1 MQIAIVDDRAEDR
14 AELSA
19 CLENYMKKHQ
29 LDYTLTEFED
39 GENFLKAAAQVNFQL
54 VFMDIYMEN
63 MDGIETARRL
73 RQKNRLCKIVF
84 LTITED
90 YARMGYSLSASYYL
104 LKPLSLHQAD
114 FEEAM
119 ELCQLKPPY
128 EVMTLSVMADRQKLE
143 LPTEKILYIDYQ
155 NRMTRIHTAER
166 VIPVSGGF
174 QEVTAALQKD
184 KRFLPCYRGILIN
197 MDYISQVDSQTFRLI
212 NGEELPIALRN
223 GKQLRET
230 YRQYVFSG
238 MGGYRMRMKQM
249 HRRILEGCLA
259 CLLCFTGSIPAF
271 AAETATPANADE
283 RRENPPGLESEAS
296 ETRKSGT
303 PETPEEVSLVLV
315 TEIQNEDE
323 LLSLPDFTLPL
334 RTTPSDDDLEEIYQL
349 ALRYQTVCATVTAG
363 EEIRQ
368 ETFSVAWDF
377 SAIDQTTPGE
387 YTAAGRIEL
396 PKGYAFGEAVLQEL
410 QISVRVEEMPPA
422 VITSI
427 EQWYPYTDA
436 FAIQQGSE
444 TETLENLFAFSPYY
458 LECYAENGTSYT
470 AVVEWDFS
478 GIDLN
483 TVGLYHAAGRLTAP
497 ENTIFADRVDFPEIS
512 IPVSVQAP
520 GSPDI
525 NCFLVRRGGL
535 YFPWVTPPGNLDKVS
550 IWLSK
555 NNGSWNRLE
564 SGVYVGQEMLSIA
577 TRLLMPGSSYR
588 LQVDYDG
595 GQTGIL
601 SFTYADEIV
610 LEGYHEGDRDGGDA
624 GGNPPDTIIQPPP
637 EDTNNQ
643 DDGFADR
650 PSTKPPKPP
659 ATNGGGTDSDD
670 SEKAPPVSEEN
681 DPADHEPS
689 HKSSEPSWEGKDDS
703 IDIDKDD
710 FPSEQSN
717 GDTEED
723 ADSKNPDFSEFFDET
738 TDRISGTRFLMM
750 LQTWEQRAV
759 FSKQGITISIPKDAL
774 PEGIQNEDQI
784 EVIIQKD
791 TDGGFS
797 FSFSI
802 NGTALSSLPDV
813 SVMLPCPNDPATGTW
828 FLCDESGV
836 EIPMTGYDDAAK
848 AVSFQI
854 SHTGAYTIIGKE
866 DAVSLAQAAD
876 TEHSRSPILLLI
888 PACLLLLSAGVFFLR
903 RRRK

>member
-1 MQIAIVDDRAEDR
+1 
-14 AELSA
+14 
-19 CLENYMKKHQ
+19 
-29 LDYTLTEFED
+29 
-39 GENFLKAAAQVNFQL
+39 
-54 VFMDIYMEN
+54 
-63 MDGIETARRL
+63 
-73 RQKNRLCKIVF
+73 
-84 LTITED
+84 
-90 YARMGYSLSASYYL
+90 
-104 LKPLSLHQAD
+104 
-114 FEEAM
+114 
-119 ELCQLKPPY
+119 
-128 EVMTLSVMADRQKLE
+128 
-143 LPTEKILYIDYQ
+143 
-155 NRMTRIHTAER
+155 
-166 VIPVSGGF
+166 
-174 QEVTAALQKD
+174 
-184 KRFLPCYRGILIN
+184 
-197 MDYISQVDSQTFRLI
+197 
-212 NGEELPIALRN
+212 
-223 GKQLRET
+223 
-230 YRQYVFSG
+230 
-238 MGGYRMRMKQM
+238 MKQI
-249 HRRILEGCLA
+249 HRRILGGCLA

-303 PETPEEVSLVLV
+303 PETPEAPEEVSLVLV
-315 TEIQNEDE
+315 TEIQKEDE

-377 SAIDQTTPGE
+377 SDIDQTTPGE

-396 PKGYAFGEAVLQEL
+396 PEGYAFGEAVLQEL

-436 FAIQQGSE
+436 FAVQQGSP

-525 NCFLVRRGGL
+525 NCFLVRRGSL

-550 IWLSK
+550 IWLSE
-555 NNGSWNRLE
+555 NSGSWNRLE

-637 EDTNNQ
+637 EDTALQ
-643 DDGFADR
+643 L
-650 PSTKPPKPP
+650 PPEVQTIVGASELTDP
-659 ATNGGGTDSDD
+659 ALKL
-670 SEKAPPVSEEN
+670 SENRN
-681 DPADHEPS
+681 DPVQSAITVPQ
-689 HKSSEPSWEGKDDS
+689 EG
-703 IDIDKDD
+703 
-710 FPSEQSN
+710 
-717 GDTEED
+717 
-723 ADSKNPDFSEFFDET
+723 ADSKNFAFSEFFDET

-750 LQTWEQRAV
+750 LQTGEQRAV
-759 FSKQGITISIPKDAL
+759 FSKQGITINIPKDAL

-813 SVMLPCPNDPATGTW
+813 SVILPCPNDPAAGTW

-848 AVSFQI
+848 AISFQI
-854 SHTGAYTIIGKE
+854 SHTGAYTIVGKE

>member
-1 MQIAIVDDRAEDR
+1 
-14 AELSA
+14 
-19 CLENYMKKHQ
+19 
-29 LDYTLTEFED
+29 
-39 GENFLKAAAQVNFQL
+39 
-54 VFMDIYMEN
+54 
-63 MDGIETARRL
+63 
-73 RQKNRLCKIVF
+73 
-84 LTITED
+84 
-90 YARMGYSLSASYYL
+90 
-104 LKPLSLHQAD
+104 
-114 FEEAM
+114 
-119 ELCQLKPPY
+119 
-128 EVMTLSVMADRQKLE
+128 
-143 LPTEKILYIDYQ
+143 
-155 NRMTRIHTAER
+155 
-166 VIPVSGGF
+166 
-174 QEVTAALQKD
+174 
-184 KRFLPCYRGILIN
+184 
-197 MDYISQVDSQTFRLI
+197 
-212 NGEELPIALRN
+212 
-223 GKQLRET
+223 
-230 YRQYVFSG
+230 
-238 MGGYRMRMKQM
+238 MRMKQM
-249 HRRILEGCLA
+249 HRRILGGCLA
-259 CLLCFTGSIPAF
+259 CLICFTDNIPAF

-283 RRENPPGLESEAS
+283 RTEILPDLEGEAPGTLDSKTPEAS
-296 ETRKSGT
+296 
-303 PETPEEVSLVLV
+303 EEVSLVLV
-315 TEIQNEDE
+315 TEIQNEGE
-323 LLSLPDFTLPL
+323 LLSLPAFTLPL

-349 ALRYQTVCATVTAG
+349 ALQYQTVCATVTAR

-396 PKGYAFGEAVLQEL
+396 PEGYSFGEAVLQEL

-436 FAIQQGSE
+436 FAVQQDSE

-458 LECYAENGTSYT
+458 LDCYADNGTSYT

-497 ENTIFADRVDFPEIS
+497 ENTAFAEGIAFPEIS

-525 NCFLVRRGGL
+525 NCFLVRRGSL

-550 IWLSK
+550 IWLSE

-564 SGVYVGQEMLSIA
+564 NGVYVGQEMLSIA
-577 TRLLMPGSSYR
+577 TRLLAPGSSYR

-637 EDTNNQ
+637 EDTDDQ
-643 DDGFADR
+643 DNGFADR
-650 PSTKPPKPP
+650 PSTKPLRPP

-670 SEKAPPVSEEN
+670 SEKAPPVNGEN
-681 DPADHEPS
+681 NPTDHKP
-689 HKSSEPSWEGKDDS
+689 SEPSQDGKDDS
-703 IDIDKDD
+703 INKEE
-710 FPSEQSN
+710 FPSQQAN
-717 GDTEED
+717 GDAEEALEPDAGSDEPTIPEIEAPVVSGQPEED
-723 ADSKNPDFSEFFDET
+723 TALQLPPEVQTIVGALELAAPDPAWKLSENRKDSVQSAMTVPQEGADSQNSAFSEFFDET

-750 LQTWEQRAV
+750 LQTGEQRAV

-802 NGTALSSLPDV
+802 NGTVLNSLPDV
-813 SVMLPCPNDPATGTW
+813 SVMLPCPNDPAAGTW

-836 EIPMTGYDDAAK
+836 EVPMTGYDDTAK
-848 AVSFQI
+848 AASFQI
-854 SHTGAYTIIGKE
+854 SHTGTYTIVGKE
-866 DAVSLAQAAD
+866 DTASLAHAAD
-876 TEHSRSPILLLI
+876 TEHSWSPIFFLI

>member
-1 MQIAIVDDRAEDR
+1 
-14 AELSA
+14 
-19 CLENYMKKHQ
+19 
-29 LDYTLTEFED
+29 
-39 GENFLKAAAQVNFQL
+39 
-54 VFMDIYMEN
+54 
-63 MDGIETARRL
+63 
-73 RQKNRLCKIVF
+73 
-84 LTITED
+84 
-90 YARMGYSLSASYYL
+90 
-104 LKPLSLHQAD
+104 
-114 FEEAM
+114 
-119 ELCQLKPPY
+119 
-128 EVMTLSVMADRQKLE
+128 
-143 LPTEKILYIDYQ
+143 
-155 NRMTRIHTAER
+155 
-166 VIPVSGGF
+166 
-174 QEVTAALQKD
+174 
-184 KRFLPCYRGILIN
+184 
-197 MDYISQVDSQTFRLI
+197 
-212 NGEELPIALRN
+212 
-223 GKQLRET
+223 
-230 YRQYVFSG
+230 
-238 MGGYRMRMKQM
+238 MKQI
-249 HRRILEGCLA
+249 HRRILGGCLA

-283 RRENPPGLESEAS
+283 ITEILPDLESEAPG
-296 ETRKSGT
+296 TLDNGT
-303 PETPEEVSLVLV
+303 PETPEAPEEVSLILV
-315 TEIQNEDE
+315 TEIQNEGE

-334 RTTPSDDDLEEIYQL
+334 RTTPSDDDLEEVYQL
-349 ALRYQTVCATVTAG
+349 ALQYQTVCATVTAG

-396 PKGYAFGEAVLQEL
+396 PEGYAFGEAVLREL

-436 FAIQQGSE
+436 FAVQQGSG
-444 TETLENLFAFSPYY
+444 TEALEALFAASPYY

-483 TVGLYHAAGRLTAP
+483 TVGLYHATGRLTAP

-525 NCFLVRRGGL
+525 NCFLVRRGSL
-535 YFPWVTPPGNLDKVS
+535 YFPWVAPSGELDEISV
-550 IWLSK
+550 WLSE

-577 TRLLMPGSSYR
+577 TRLLTPGSSYR

-624 GGNPPDTIIQPPP
+624 GENPPDTIIQPPP
-637 EDTNNQ
+637 EDTDDQ
-643 DDGFADR
+643 DDGFTDR

-659 ATNGGGTDSDD
+659 VTNDGGMDSDD
-670 SEKAPPVSEEN
+670 SEDALEPDAGSDEPTIPEIETPVVSDQPEEN
-681 DPADHEPS
+681 TALQQPPES
-689 HKSSEPSWEGKDDS
+689 
-703 IDIDKDD
+703 
-710 FPSEQSN
+710 
-717 GDTEED
+717 
-723 ADSKNPDFSEFFDET
+723 ADSKKPVFSEFFDET

-750 LQTWEQRAV
+750 LQTGEQRAV

-802 NGTALSSLPDV
+802 NGTALNSLPDV
-813 SVMLPCPNDPATGTW
+813 SVMLPYPNDPAADTL
-828 FLCDESGV
+828 FLGDESGV

-848 AVSFQI
+848 AASFQI
-854 SHTGAYTIIGKE
+854 SHTGTYTLAVKE
-866 DAVSLAQAAD
+866 DAVSLAHAAD

-888 PACLLLLSAGVFFLR
+888 PACLLLLSAGEFFLR

>member
-1 MQIAIVDDRAEDR
+1 M
-14 AELSA
+14 
-19 CLENYMKKHQ
+19 
-29 LDYTLTEFED
+29 
-39 GENFLKAAAQVNFQL
+39 
-54 VFMDIYMEN
+54 
-63 MDGIETARRL
+63 
-73 RQKNRLCKIVF
+73 
-84 LTITED
+84 
-90 YARMGYSLSASYYL
+90 
-104 LKPLSLHQAD
+104 
-114 FEEAM
+114 
-119 ELCQLKPPY
+119 
-128 EVMTLSVMADRQKLE
+128 
-143 LPTEKILYIDYQ
+143 
-155 NRMTRIHTAER
+155 RIKE
-166 VIPVSGGF
+166 I
-174 QEVTAALQKD
+174 
-184 KRFLPCYRGILIN
+184 
-197 MDYISQVDSQTFRLI
+197 
-212 NGEELPIALRN
+212 
-223 GKQLRET
+223 
-230 YRQYVFSG
+230 
-238 MGGYRMRMKQM
+238 
-249 HRRILEGCLA
+249 HRRILGGCLA
-259 CLLCFTGSIPAF
+259 CFLCFTGSIPAF
-271 AAETATPANADE
+271 AAETATPANADGITG
-283 RRENPPGLESEAS
+283 NPPGLESEAPGTLDS
-296 ETRKSGT
+296 KT
-303 PETPEEVSLVLV
+303 PEASEEASLVLV
-315 TEIQNEDE
+315 TEIQKEGE

-334 RTTPSDDDLEEIYQL
+334 RTTPSDDDLEKIYQL

-387 YTAAGRIEL
+387 YTATGRIEL
-396 PKGYAFGEAVLQEL
+396 PEGYAFGEAVLQEL

-436 FAIQQGSE
+436 FAVQQGSP

-520 GSPDI
+520 GIPDI
-525 NCFLVRRGGL
+525 NCFLVRRGSL
-535 YFPWVTPPGNLDKVS
+535 YFPWVTPPGGLDEISV
-550 IWLSK
+550 WLSE

-577 TRLLMPGSSYR
+577 TRLLTPGSSYR

-610 LEGYHEGDRDGGDA
+610 LEGYHDGDRDGGDA

-637 EDTNNQ
+637 EHTDDQ

-659 ATNGGGTDSDD
+659 VTNDGGMDS
-670 SEKAPPVSEEN
+670 
-681 DPADHEPS
+681 
-689 HKSSEPSWEGKDDS
+689 DDS

-710 FPSEQSN
+710 FPSEQAN
-717 GDTEED
+717 GDAEED
-723 ADSKNPDFSEFFDET
+723 TALQQPPEVQTIAGASELAAPDPAWKLSENRKDSVQSAMTVPQEVADSQNSAFSEFFDET

-750 LQTWEQRAV
+750 LQTGEQRAV

-813 SVMLPCPNDPATGTW
+813 SVMLPCPNDPAAGTL
-828 FLCDESGV
+828 FLGDESGMEV
-836 EIPMTGYDDAAK
+836 PMTSYDDAAK
-848 AVSFQI
+848 AASFQI
-854 SHTGAYTIIGKE
+854 SHTGTYTIAVKE
-866 DAVSLAQAAD
+866 DAASLAQAAD
-876 TEHSRSPILLLI
+876 TEHSWSPIFFLI
-888 PACLLLLSAGVFFLR
+888 PVCLVLLSAGVFFLR
-903 RRRK
+903 RR

>member
-1 MQIAIVDDRAEDR
+1 
-14 AELSA
+14 
-19 CLENYMKKHQ
+19 
-29 LDYTLTEFED
+29 
-39 GENFLKAAAQVNFQL
+39 
-54 VFMDIYMEN
+54 
-63 MDGIETARRL
+63 
-73 RQKNRLCKIVF
+73 
-84 LTITED
+84 
-90 YARMGYSLSASYYL
+90 
-104 LKPLSLHQAD
+104 
-114 FEEAM
+114 
-119 ELCQLKPPY
+119 
-128 EVMTLSVMADRQKLE
+128 
-143 LPTEKILYIDYQ
+143 
-155 NRMTRIHTAER
+155 
-166 VIPVSGGF
+166 
-174 QEVTAALQKD
+174 
-184 KRFLPCYRGILIN
+184 
-197 MDYISQVDSQTFRLI
+197 
-212 NGEELPIALRN
+212 
-223 GKQLRET
+223 
-230 YRQYVFSG
+230 
-238 MGGYRMRMKQM
+238 MRMKEI
-249 HRRILEGCLA
+249 HRRILGGCLA

-283 RRENPPGLESEAS
+283 ITEILPDLESEAS
-296 ETRKSGT
+296 ETLESGT
-303 PETPEEVSLVLV
+303 PETPEAPEEVSLVFV
-315 TEIQNEDE
+315 TEIQNEGE

-349 ALRYQTVCATVTAG
+349 ALQYQTVRATVTAG

-396 PKGYAFGEAVLQEL
+396 PEGYAFGEAVLQEL

-436 FAIQQGSE
+436 FAVQQGSG
-444 TETLENLFAFSPYY
+444 TEALENLFAFSPYY
-458 LECYAENGTSYT
+458 LDCYTENGTSCT

-483 TVGLYHAAGRLTAP
+483 TVGLYHAIGKLTAP
-497 ENTIFADRVDFPEIS
+497 ANTAFAEGIAFPEIS

-520 GSPDI
+520 VRPDI
-525 NCFLVRRGGL
+525 NCFLAARGNL
-535 YFPWVTPPGNLDKVS
+535 HFPWVTPPGELDEISV
-550 IWLSK
+550 WLSE

-577 TRLLMPGSSYR
+577 TRLLTPGSSYR

-610 LEGYHEGDRDGGDA
+610 LEGYHDGDRDGGDA

-637 EDTNNQ
+637 EHTDDQ
-643 DDGFADR
+643 DDGFTDSPPTQ
-650 PSTKPPKPP
+650 PSRLP
-659 ATNGGGTDSDD
+659 ATNGGGIDSND
-670 SEKAPPVSEEN
+670 SEKAPSVSGEN
-681 DPADHEPS
+681 DSTDHKP
-689 HKSSEPSWEGKDDS
+689 SEPSRDGKDDS
-703 IDIDKDD
+703 INKDE
-710 FPSEQSN
+710 FPSQQTN
-717 GDTEED
+717 GDAAEALEPDAGSDEPTIPEIETPVVSDQPEENTALQQPPES
-723 ADSKNPDFSEFFDET
+723 ADSKKPAFSEFFDET

-750 LQTWEQRAV
+750 LQTGEQRAV

-791 TDGGFS
+791 TDSGFS

-802 NGTALSSLPDV
+802 NGTVLNSLPDV
-813 SVMLPCPNDPATGTW
+813 SVMLPYPNNPAADTL
-828 FLCDESGV
+828 FLGDESGV

-848 AVSFQI
+848 AASFQI
-854 SHTGAYTIIGKE
+854 SHTGTYTIAVKE
-866 DAVSLAQAAD
+866 DTASLAHAAD

-888 PACLLLLSAGVFFLR
+888 PACLLLLSAGEFFLR

>member
-1 MQIAIVDDRAEDR
+1 
-14 AELSA
+14 
-19 CLENYMKKHQ
+19 
-29 LDYTLTEFED
+29 
-39 GENFLKAAAQVNFQL
+39 
-54 VFMDIYMEN
+54 
-63 MDGIETARRL
+63 
-73 RQKNRLCKIVF
+73 
-84 LTITED
+84 
-90 YARMGYSLSASYYL
+90 
-104 LKPLSLHQAD
+104 
-114 FEEAM
+114 
-119 ELCQLKPPY
+119 
-128 EVMTLSVMADRQKLE
+128 
-143 LPTEKILYIDYQ
+143 
-155 NRMTRIHTAER
+155 
-166 VIPVSGGF
+166 
-174 QEVTAALQKD
+174 
-184 KRFLPCYRGILIN
+184 
-197 MDYISQVDSQTFRLI
+197 
-212 NGEELPIALRN
+212 
-223 GKQLRET
+223 
-230 YRQYVFSG
+230 
-238 MGGYRMRMKQM
+238 M

-271 AAETATPANADE
+271 AAGTATPANADE

-303 PETPEEVSLVLV
+303 PETPEAPEEVSLVLV
-315 TEIQNEDE
+315 TEIQKEDE

-349 ALRYQTVCATVTAG
+349 ALQYQTVCATVTAG

-396 PKGYAFGEAVLQEL
+396 PEGYSFGEAVLQEL
-410 QISVRVEEMPPA
+410 QISVRVEEMTPA

-427 EQWYPYTDA
+427 EQWYPYTNA
-436 FAIQQGSE
+436 FALPQSSE
-444 TETLENLFAFSPYY
+444 VEALEELFAASPYY

-497 ENTIFADRVDFPEIS
+497 ENTVFADRVDFPEIT

-520 GSPDI
+520 DRPDI
-525 NCFLVRRGGL
+525 NCFLAARGNL
-535 YFPWVTPPGNLDKVS
+535 YFPWVTPPGEPDKIRV
-550 IWLSK
+550 WLSE
-555 NNGSWNRLE
+555 NNGSWNQLE
-564 SGVYVGQEMLSIA
+564 NGIYVGREMLSIA
-577 TRLLMPGSSYR
+577 TRLLTPGSGYR

-637 EDTNNQ
+637 EHTDDQ

-650 PSTKPPKPP
+650 PSTKPLRSP
-659 ATNGGGTDSDD
+659 ATNGGGTNSDD
-670 SEKAPPVSEEN
+670 SEKAPPVSGEN
-681 DPADHEPS
+681 DPADHKP
-689 HKSSEPSWEGKDDS
+689 SEPSWDGKDDS

-710 FPSEQSN
+710 FPSEQAN
-717 GDTEED
+717 GDTEEY
-723 ADSKNPDFSEFFDET
+723 ADSKSPDFSEFFDET

-750 LQTWEQRAV
+750 LQTGEQRAV
-759 FSKQGITISIPKDAL
+759 FSKQGITINIPKDAL

-791 TDGGFS
+791 MDGGFS

-813 SVMLPCPNDPATGTW
+813 SVMLPYPNDPAAGTL

-836 EIPMTGYDDAAK
+836 EVPMTGYDDTAK
-848 AVSFQI
+848 AASFHI
-854 SHTGAYTIIGKE
+854 SHTGTYTIVGKE
-866 DAVSLAQAAD
+866 DTASLAHAAD
-876 TEHSRSPILLLI
+876 TEHSWPPIFFFI
-888 PACLLLLSAGVFFLR
+888 PVCLVLLSAGEFFLR

>member
-1 MQIAIVDDRAEDR
+1 
-14 AELSA
+14 
-19 CLENYMKKHQ
+19 
-29 LDYTLTEFED
+29 
-39 GENFLKAAAQVNFQL
+39 
-54 VFMDIYMEN
+54 
-63 MDGIETARRL
+63 
-73 RQKNRLCKIVF
+73 
-84 LTITED
+84 
-90 YARMGYSLSASYYL
+90 
-104 LKPLSLHQAD
+104 
-114 FEEAM
+114 
-119 ELCQLKPPY
+119 
-128 EVMTLSVMADRQKLE
+128 
-143 LPTEKILYIDYQ
+143 
-155 NRMTRIHTAER
+155 
-166 VIPVSGGF
+166 
-174 QEVTAALQKD
+174 
-184 KRFLPCYRGILIN
+184 
-197 MDYISQVDSQTFRLI
+197 
-212 NGEELPIALRN
+212 
-223 GKQLRET
+223 
-230 YRQYVFSG
+230 
-238 MGGYRMRMKQM
+238 MRMKQM

-283 RRENPPGLESEAS
+283 RRENPPGLESKAS
-296 ETRKSGT
+296 ETLEIGT
-303 PETPEEVSLVLV
+303 PETPEASEEVSLVLV
-315 TEIQNEDE
+315 TEIQKEDE

-396 PKGYAFGEAVLQEL
+396 PEGYAFGEAVLQEL

-525 NCFLVRRGGL
+525 NCFLVRRGSL

-577 TRLLMPGSSYR
+577 TRLLAPGSSYR

-610 LEGYHEGDRDGGDA
+610 LEGYHDGDRDGGDA

-637 EDTNNQ
+637 EDTDDQ
-643 DDGFADR
+643 DDGFTDR

-659 ATNGGGTDSDD
+659 ATNGGRVDSND
-670 SEKAPPVSEEN
+670 SEKTPPVSEEN

-710 FPSEQSN
+710 FPSEQAN
-717 GDTEED
+717 GDTEENTALQQPPEVRTIAGASELTVPD
-723 ADSKNPDFSEFFDET
+723 PTWKLSENRKDSVQSAMTVPQEVADSQNSAFSEFFDET

-750 LQTWEQRAV
+750 LQTGEQRAV

-784 EVIIQKD
+784 EVIIQTD

-813 SVMLPCPNDPATGTW
+813 SVMLPCPNDPAAGTW

-854 SHTGAYTIIGKE
+854 SHTGTYTIAVKE

>member
-1 MQIAIVDDRAEDR
+1 MRIKEIHR
-14 AELSA
+14 
-19 CLENYMKKHQ
+19 C
-29 LDYTLTEFED
+29 
-39 GENFLKAAAQVNFQL
+39 
-54 VFMDIYMEN
+54 
-63 MDGIETARRL
+63 
-73 RQKNRLCKIVF
+73 
-84 LTITED
+84 
-90 YARMGYSLSASYYL
+90 
-104 LKPLSLHQAD
+104 
-114 FEEAM
+114 
-119 ELCQLKPPY
+119 
-128 EVMTLSVMADRQKLE
+128 
-143 LPTEKILYIDYQ
+143 IL
-155 NRMTRIHTAER
+155 
-166 VIPVSGGF
+166 G
-174 QEVTAALQKD
+174 
-184 KRFLPCYRGILIN
+184 
-197 MDYISQVDSQTFRLI
+197 
-212 NGEELPIALRN
+212 
-223 GKQLRET
+223 
-230 YRQYVFSG
+230 
-238 MGGYRMRMKQM
+238 
-249 HRRILEGCLA
+249 GCLA

-283 RRENPPGLESEAS
+283 RTEILPDLESEAPG
-296 ETRKSGT
+296 TLDSGT
-303 PETPEEVSLVLV
+303 LEAPEEVSLVLV
-315 TEIQNEDE
+315 TEIQKEGE

-387 YTAAGRIEL
+387 YAAAGRIKL
-396 PKGYAFGEAVLQEL
+396 PEGYAFGEAVLQEL

-436 FAIQQGSE
+436 FAVQQGSE

-497 ENTIFADRVDFPEIS
+497 ENTIFADCVDFPEIS

-520 GSPDI
+520 GRPDI
-525 NCFLVRRGGL
+525 NCFLAARGNL
-535 YFPWVTPPGNLDKVS
+535 HFPWVTPPGELDKISV
-550 IWLSK
+550 WLSE

-610 LEGYHEGDRDGGDA
+610 LEGYHDGDRDGGDA
-624 GGNPPDTIIQPPP
+624 GGKNPPDTIIQPPP
-637 EDTNNQ
+637 EHTDDQ
-643 DDGFADR
+643 DDGFTDR

-659 ATNGGGTDSDD
+659 VTNDGGMDSDD
-670 SEKAPPVSEEN
+670 SEKSPPVSEEN
-681 DPADHEPS
+681 EPADHEPS
-689 HKSSEPSWEGKDDS
+689 HKPSESSWDGKDDS
-703 IDIDKDD
+703 DEPAIPEIEAPVIAGQPEEDTALQQPPEVRTIAGA
-710 FPSEQSN
+710 SELTVPDPALKLSENRKEPVQSMM
-717 GDTEED
+717 TVPLED
-723 ADSKNPDFSEFFDET
+723 ADSKSPDFSEFFDET

-750 LQTWEQRAV
+750 LQTGEQRAV

-802 NGTALSSLPDV
+802 NGTALNSLPDV
-813 SVMLPCPNDPATGTW
+813 SVMLPYPNDPAAGTL

-836 EIPMTGYDDAAK
+836 EVPMTGYDDTAK
-848 AVSFQI
+848 AASFQI
-854 SHTGAYTIIGKE
+854 SHTGTYTIVGKE
-866 DAVSLAQAAD
+866 DTASLAHAAD
-876 TEHSRSPILLLI
+876 TEHSWSPILLLI

>member
-1 MQIAIVDDRAEDR
+1 
-14 AELSA
+14 
-19 CLENYMKKHQ
+19 
-29 LDYTLTEFED
+29 
-39 GENFLKAAAQVNFQL
+39 
-54 VFMDIYMEN
+54 
-63 MDGIETARRL
+63 
-73 RQKNRLCKIVF
+73 
-84 LTITED
+84 
-90 YARMGYSLSASYYL
+90 
-104 LKPLSLHQAD
+104 
-114 FEEAM
+114 
-119 ELCQLKPPY
+119 
-128 EVMTLSVMADRQKLE
+128 
-143 LPTEKILYIDYQ
+143 
-155 NRMTRIHTAER
+155 
-166 VIPVSGGF
+166 
-174 QEVTAALQKD
+174 
-184 KRFLPCYRGILIN
+184 
-197 MDYISQVDSQTFRLI
+197 
-212 NGEELPIALRN
+212 
-223 GKQLRET
+223 
-230 YRQYVFSG
+230 
-238 MGGYRMRMKQM
+238 MRMKQIR
-249 HRRILEGCLA
+249 RRILGGCLA
-259 CLLCFTGSIPAF
+259 CLLCLTGSIPTF
-271 AAETATPANADE
+271 AAGTATPANADE
-283 RRENPPGLESEAS
+283 RREILPGLENKAS
-296 ETRKSGT
+296 GALDSGT
-303 PETPEEVSLVLV
+303 LEAPEEVSLVLV
-315 TEIQNEDE
+315 TEIQNEGE
-323 LLSLPDFTLPL
+323 LLSLPAFTLPL
-334 RTTPSDDDLEEIYQL
+334 RTTPSDDDLEEIYQR
-349 ALRYQTVCATVTAG
+349 ALQYQTVCATVTAG

-368 ETFSVAWDF
+368 ETFPVVWDF

-396 PKGYAFGEAVLQEL
+396 PEGYAFGEAVLQEL
-410 QISVRVEEMPPA
+410 QISIRVEEMPPA

-436 FAIQQGSE
+436 FAVQQGSP

-497 ENTIFADRVDFPEIS
+497 ENTAFAEGIAFPEIS

-520 GSPDI
+520 GRPDI
-525 NCFLVRRGGL
+525 NCFLAARGNL
-535 YFPWVTPPGNLDKVS
+535 HFPWVTPPGGLDEISV
-550 IWLSK
+550 WLSE

-601 SFTYADEIV
+601 SFAYADEIV
-610 LEGYHEGDRDGGDA
+610 LEGYHDGDRDGGDA

-637 EDTNNQ
+637 KDTDDQ
-643 DDGFADR
+643 DDSFADR

-659 ATNGGGTDSDD
+659 ATNGGGMDFND
-670 SEKAPPVSEEN
+670 SEKTPSVSEEN

-689 HKSSEPSWEGKDDS
+689 HKPSEPSWEGKDDS

-710 FPSEQSN
+710 FPSEQAN

-723 ADSKNPDFSEFFDET
+723 TALQQPTEVQTIVGASELTVPDPAWKLSENRKEPVQSAMTVLQEVADSQKSAFSEFFDET

-750 LQTWEQRAV
+750 LQTGAQRAV

-797 FSFSI
+797 FSFSV
-802 NGTALSSLPDV
+802 NGTVLSSLPDV
-813 SVMLPCPNDPATGTW
+813 SVMLPYPNDPAAGTL

-836 EIPMTGYDDAAK
+836 EVPMTGYDDTAK
-848 AVSFQI
+848 TASFQI
-854 SHTGAYTIIGKE
+854 SHTGTYTIVGKE

-876 TEHSRSPILLLI
+876 TEHSWSPIFLLI
-888 PACLLLLSAGVFFLR
+888 PACLVLLSAGEFFLK

>member
-1 MQIAIVDDRAEDR
+1 M
-14 AELSA
+14 
-19 CLENYMKKHQ
+19 
-29 LDYTLTEFED
+29 
-39 GENFLKAAAQVNFQL
+39 
-54 VFMDIYMEN
+54 
-63 MDGIETARRL
+63 
-73 RQKNRLCKIVF
+73 
-84 LTITED
+84 
-90 YARMGYSLSASYYL
+90 
-104 LKPLSLHQAD
+104 
-114 FEEAM
+114 
-119 ELCQLKPPY
+119 
-128 EVMTLSVMADRQKLE
+128 
-143 LPTEKILYIDYQ
+143 
-155 NRMTRIHTAER
+155 RIKE
-166 VIPVSGGF
+166 I
-174 QEVTAALQKD
+174 
-184 KRFLPCYRGILIN
+184 
-197 MDYISQVDSQTFRLI
+197 
-212 NGEELPIALRN
+212 
-223 GKQLRET
+223 
-230 YRQYVFSG
+230 
-238 MGGYRMRMKQM
+238 
-249 HRRILEGCLA
+249 HRRILGGCLA
-259 CLLCFTGSIPAF
+259 CFLCFTGSIPAF
-271 AAETATPANADE
+271 AAETATPANADGITG
-283 RRENPPGLESEAS
+283 NPPGLESEAPGTLDS
-296 ETRKSGT
+296 KT
-303 PETPEEVSLVLV
+303 PEASEEASLVLV
-315 TEIQNEDE
+315 TEIQKEGE

-334 RTTPSDDDLEEIYQL
+334 RTTPSDDDLEKIYQL

-387 YTAAGRIEL
+387 YTATGRIEL
-396 PKGYAFGEAVLQEL
+396 PEGYAFGEAVLQEL

-436 FAIQQGSE
+436 FAVQQGSP

-520 GSPDI
+520 GIPDI
-525 NCFLVRRGGL
+525 NCFLVRRGSL
-535 YFPWVTPPGNLDKVS
+535 YFPWVTPPGELDKISV
-550 IWLSK
+550 WLSE

-577 TRLLMPGSSYR
+577 TRLLTPGSSYR

-610 LEGYHEGDRDGGDA
+610 LEGYHDGDRDGGDA

-637 EDTNNQ
+637 EHTDDQ

-659 ATNGGGTDSDD
+659 VTNDGGMDS
-670 SEKAPPVSEEN
+670 
-681 DPADHEPS
+681 
-689 HKSSEPSWEGKDDS
+689 DDS

-710 FPSEQSN
+710 FPSEQAN
-717 GDTEED
+717 GDAEED
-723 ADSKNPDFSEFFDET
+723 TALQQPPEVQTIAGASELAAPDPAWKLSENRKDSVQSAMTVPQEVADSQNSAFSEFFDET

-750 LQTWEQRAV
+750 LQTGEQRAV

-813 SVMLPCPNDPATGTW
+813 SVMLPCPNDPAAGTL
-828 FLCDESGV
+828 FLGDESGMEV
-836 EIPMTGYDDAAK
+836 PMTSYDDAAK
-848 AVSFQI
+848 AASFQI
-854 SHTGAYTIIGKE
+854 SHTGTYTIAVKE
-866 DAVSLAQAAD
+866 DAASLAQAAD
-876 TEHSRSPILLLI
+876 TEHSWSPIFFLI
-888 PACLLLLSAGVFFLR
+888 PVCLVLLSAGVFFLR
-903 RRRK
+903 RR

>member
-1 MQIAIVDDRAEDR
+1 
-14 AELSA
+14 
-19 CLENYMKKHQ
+19 
-29 LDYTLTEFED
+29 
-39 GENFLKAAAQVNFQL
+39 
-54 VFMDIYMEN
+54 
-63 MDGIETARRL
+63 
-73 RQKNRLCKIVF
+73 
-84 LTITED
+84 
-90 YARMGYSLSASYYL
+90 
-104 LKPLSLHQAD
+104 
-114 FEEAM
+114 
-119 ELCQLKPPY
+119 
-128 EVMTLSVMADRQKLE
+128 
-143 LPTEKILYIDYQ
+143 
-155 NRMTRIHTAER
+155 
-166 VIPVSGGF
+166 
-174 QEVTAALQKD
+174 
-184 KRFLPCYRGILIN
+184 
-197 MDYISQVDSQTFRLI
+197 
-212 NGEELPIALRN
+212 
-223 GKQLRET
+223 
-230 YRQYVFSG
+230 
-238 MGGYRMRMKQM
+238 MRMKQR
-249 HRRILEGCLA
+249 HRRILGGCLV
-259 CLLCFTGSIPAF
+259 CFLCFTGSIPAF

-283 RRENPPGLESEAS
+283 RRENPPGLESKAS
-296 ETRKSGT
+296 ETLEIGT
-303 PETPEEVSLVLV
+303 PETPEASEEVSLVLV

-349 ALRYQTVCATVTAG
+349 ALQYQTICATVTAG

-368 ETFSVAWDF
+368 ETFPVVWDF
-377 SAIDQTTPGE
+377 SAIDQTTPGK

-396 PKGYAFGEAVLQEL
+396 PEGYAFGEAVLQEL

-436 FAIQQGSE
+436 FAVQQGSE
-444 TETLENLFAFSPYY
+444 IETLENLFAFSPYY

-483 TVGLYHAAGRLTAP
+483 TVGLYHAVGRLTAP
-497 ENTIFADRVDFPEIS
+497 ENTAFAEGIAFPEIS

-525 NCFLVRRGGL
+525 NCFLVRRGSL
-535 YFPWVTPPGNLDKVS
+535 YFPWVTPPGELDEISV
-550 IWLSK
+550 WLSE

-610 LEGYHEGDRDGGDA
+610 LEGYHDGDRDGGDA

-637 EDTNNQ
+637 EDTDDQ

-659 ATNGGGTDSDD
+659 VTNDGGMDS
-670 SEKAPPVSEEN
+670 
-681 DPADHEPS
+681 
-689 HKSSEPSWEGKDDS
+689 DDS

-710 FPSEQSN
+710 FPSEQAN
-717 GDTEED
+717 GDAKEDTALQQPTEVQTIAGASELTVPD
-723 ADSKNPDFSEFFDET
+723 PAWKLSENKKEPVQSAMTVLQEVADSQNSAFSEFFDET

-750 LQTWEQRAV
+750 LQTGEQRAV

-802 NGTALSSLPDV
+802 NGTVLNSLPDV
-813 SVMLPCPNDPATGTW
+813 SVMLPCPNDPAAGTL

-836 EIPMTGYDDAAK
+836 EVPMTGYDDTAK
-848 AVSFQI
+848 AASFQI
-854 SHTGAYTIIGKE
+854 SHTGTYTIVGKE
-866 DAVSLAQAAD
+866 DTASLAHAAD
-876 TEHSRSPILLLI
+876 TEHSWSPILLLI

>member
-1 MQIAIVDDRAEDR
+1 
-14 AELSA
+14 
-19 CLENYMKKHQ
+19 
-29 LDYTLTEFED
+29 
-39 GENFLKAAAQVNFQL
+39 
-54 VFMDIYMEN
+54 
-63 MDGIETARRL
+63 
-73 RQKNRLCKIVF
+73 
-84 LTITED
+84 
-90 YARMGYSLSASYYL
+90 
-104 LKPLSLHQAD
+104 
-114 FEEAM
+114 
-119 ELCQLKPPY
+119 
-128 EVMTLSVMADRQKLE
+128 
-143 LPTEKILYIDYQ
+143 
-155 NRMTRIHTAER
+155 
-166 VIPVSGGF
+166 
-174 QEVTAALQKD
+174 
-184 KRFLPCYRGILIN
+184 
-197 MDYISQVDSQTFRLI
+197 
-212 NGEELPIALRN
+212 
-223 GKQLRET
+223 
-230 YRQYVFSG
+230 
-238 MGGYRMRMKQM
+238 MRMKQM

-349 ALRYQTVCATVTAG
+349 ALQYQTVCATVTAG

-396 PKGYAFGEAVLQEL
+396 PEGYAFGEAVLQEL

-436 FAIQQGSE
+436 FAVQQGSE

-525 NCFLVRRGGL
+525 NCFLVRRGSL

-637 EDTNNQ
+637 KDTDDQ

-659 ATNGGGTDSDD
+659 ATNGGRVDSND
-670 SEKAPPVSEEN
+670 SEKTPPVSEEN

-689 HKSSEPSWEGKDDS
+689 HKSSEPSWEGKNDS

-710 FPSEQSN
+710 FPSEQAN

-723 ADSKNPDFSEFFDET
+723 ADSKSPDFSEFSDET

-750 LQTWEQRAV
+750 LQTGEQRAV

-784 EVIIQKD
+784 EVIIQTD

-802 NGTALSSLPDV
+802 NGTTLSSLPDV
-813 SVMLPCPNDPATGTW
+813 SVMLPCPNDPAAGTW

-854 SHTGAYTIIGKE
+854 SHTGAYTIVGKE
-866 DAVSLAQAAD
+866 DAVLAQVAD

-903 RRRK
+903 RRK

>member
-1 MQIAIVDDRAEDR
+1 
-14 AELSA
+14 
-19 CLENYMKKHQ
+19 
-29 LDYTLTEFED
+29 
-39 GENFLKAAAQVNFQL
+39 
-54 VFMDIYMEN
+54 
-63 MDGIETARRL
+63 
-73 RQKNRLCKIVF
+73 
-84 LTITED
+84 
-90 YARMGYSLSASYYL
+90 
-104 LKPLSLHQAD
+104 
-114 FEEAM
+114 
-119 ELCQLKPPY
+119 
-128 EVMTLSVMADRQKLE
+128 
-143 LPTEKILYIDYQ
+143 
-155 NRMTRIHTAER
+155 
-166 VIPVSGGF
+166 
-174 QEVTAALQKD
+174 
-184 KRFLPCYRGILIN
+184 
-197 MDYISQVDSQTFRLI
+197 
-212 NGEELPIALRN
+212 
-223 GKQLRET
+223 
-230 YRQYVFSG
+230 
-238 MGGYRMRMKQM
+238 MRMKQI
-249 HRRILEGCLA
+249 HRRILGGCLA

-296 ETRKSGT
+296 ETLESGT
-303 PETPEEVSLVLV
+303 PEASEEVSLVFV
-315 TEIQNEDE
+315 TEIQNEGE
-323 LLSLPDFTLPL
+323 LLSLPAFTLPL

-349 ALRYQTVCATVTAG
+349 ALQYQTVCATVTAG

-396 PKGYAFGEAVLQEL
+396 PEGYSFGETVLQEL

-427 EQWYPYTDA
+427 EKWYPYTDA
-436 FAIQQGSE
+436 FAVQQGSG
-444 TETLENLFAFSPYY
+444 TEALENLFAFSPYY
-458 LECYAENGTSYT
+458 LDCYAENGTSYT

-483 TVGLYHAAGRLTAP
+483 TVGLYHAMGKLTAP
-497 ENTIFADRVDFPEIS
+497 ENTAFAEGIAFPEIS

-525 NCFLVRRGGL
+525 NCFLVRRGSL

-550 IWLSK
+550 IWLSE

-577 TRLLMPGSSYR
+577 THLLTPGSSYR

-601 SFTYADEIV
+601 SLTYADEIV

-637 EDTNNQ
+637 EDTDDQ
-643 DDGFADR
+643 DDSFADR
-650 PSTKPPKPP
+650 PSTKPSKPP

-670 SEKAPPVSEEN
+670 SEKAPPVNGEN
-681 DPADHEPS
+681 NPTDHKP
-689 HKSSEPSWEGKDDS
+689 SEPSQDGKDDS
-703 IDIDKDD
+703 INKEE
-710 FPSEQSN
+710 FPSQQAN
-717 GDTEED
+717 GDAEED
-723 ADSKNPDFSEFFDET
+723 TALQLPPEVQTIVGALELAVPDPAWKLSENRKDSVQSAMPVPQEAADSQNSAFSEFFDET

-750 LQTWEQRAV
+750 LQTGAQRAV

-802 NGTALSSLPDV
+802 NGTVLNSLPDV
-813 SVMLPCPNDPATGTW
+813 SVMLPYPNDPAAGTL

-836 EIPMTGYDDAAK
+836 EVPMTDYDDTAK
-848 AVSFQI
+848 AASFQI
-854 SHTGAYTIIGKE
+854 SHTGTYTIVGKE
-866 DAVSLAQAAD
+866 DTASLAHAAD
-876 TEHSRSPILLLI
+876 TEHSWSPIFFLI

>member
-1 MQIAIVDDRAEDR
+1 
-14 AELSA
+14 
-19 CLENYMKKHQ
+19 
-29 LDYTLTEFED
+29 
-39 GENFLKAAAQVNFQL
+39 
-54 VFMDIYMEN
+54 
-63 MDGIETARRL
+63 
-73 RQKNRLCKIVF
+73 
-84 LTITED
+84 
-90 YARMGYSLSASYYL
+90 
-104 LKPLSLHQAD
+104 
-114 FEEAM
+114 
-119 ELCQLKPPY
+119 
-128 EVMTLSVMADRQKLE
+128 
-143 LPTEKILYIDYQ
+143 
-155 NRMTRIHTAER
+155 
-166 VIPVSGGF
+166 
-174 QEVTAALQKD
+174 
-184 KRFLPCYRGILIN
+184 
-197 MDYISQVDSQTFRLI
+197 
-212 NGEELPIALRN
+212 
-223 GKQLRET
+223 
-230 YRQYVFSG
+230 
-238 MGGYRMRMKQM
+238 M

-259 CLLCFTGSIPAF
+259 CLLCFTCSIPAF
-271 AAETATPANADE
+271 AAETATPSNADE
-283 RRENPPGLESEAS
+283 RREILPDLESEAPGTLES
-296 ETRKSGT
+296 KT
-303 PETPEEVSLVLV
+303 PEASEEVSLVLV
-315 TEIQNEDE
+315 TEIQKEDE

-396 PKGYAFGEAVLQEL
+396 PEGYAFGEAVLQEL

-436 FAIQQGSE
+436 FAVQQDSE

-478 GIDLN
+478 GIVLN
-483 TVGLYHAAGRLTAP
+483 TVGLYHAIGKLTAP
-497 ENTIFADRVDFPEIS
+497 ANTAFAKGIAFPEIS

-520 GSPDI
+520 GRPDI
-525 NCFLVRRGGL
+525 NCFLSARGNL
-535 YFPWVTPPGNLDKVS
+535 HFPWVTPPGELDEISV
-550 IWLSK
+550 WLSE

-577 TRLLMPGSSYR
+577 TRLLTPGSSYR

-610 LEGYHEGDRDGGDA
+610 LEGYHDGDRDGGDA

-637 EDTNNQ
+637 EDTDDQ

-659 ATNGGGTDSDD
+659 ATNGGGTNSDD

-681 DPADHEPS
+681 KPTDHKP
-689 HKSSEPSWEGKDDS
+689 SEPSWVGKDDS
-703 IDIDKDD
+703 IDKEE
-710 FPSEQSN
+710 FPSKQTN
-717 GDTEED
+717 GDAEEALEPD
-723 ADSKNPDFSEFFDET
+723 AGSDEPTIPESKNRKDSVQSAMTVPQEVADSQNSAFSEFFDET

-750 LQTWEQRAV
+750 LQTGEQRAI

-802 NGTALSSLPDV
+802 NGTVLNSLPDV
-813 SVMLPCPNDPATGTW
+813 SVMLPCPNDPAAGTW

-848 AVSFQI
+848 AASFQI
-854 SHTGAYTIIGKE
+854 SHTGAYTIVGKE

>member
-1 MQIAIVDDRAEDR
+1 
-14 AELSA
+14 
-19 CLENYMKKHQ
+19 
-29 LDYTLTEFED
+29 
-39 GENFLKAAAQVNFQL
+39 
-54 VFMDIYMEN
+54 
-63 MDGIETARRL
+63 
-73 RQKNRLCKIVF
+73 
-84 LTITED
+84 
-90 YARMGYSLSASYYL
+90 
-104 LKPLSLHQAD
+104 
-114 FEEAM
+114 
-119 ELCQLKPPY
+119 
-128 EVMTLSVMADRQKLE
+128 
-143 LPTEKILYIDYQ
+143 
-155 NRMTRIHTAER
+155 
-166 VIPVSGGF
+166 
-174 QEVTAALQKD
+174 
-184 KRFLPCYRGILIN
+184 
-197 MDYISQVDSQTFRLI
+197 
-212 NGEELPIALRN
+212 
-223 GKQLRET
+223 
-230 YRQYVFSG
+230 
-238 MGGYRMRMKQM
+238 MRMKQIR
-249 HRRILEGCLA
+249 RRILGGCLT

-271 AAETATPANADE
+271 AAGTATPANADE
-283 RRENPPGLESEAS
+283 ITEILPDLESEAPGTLDS
-296 ETRKSGT
+296 KT
-303 PETPEEVSLVLV
+303 PEASEEASLVLV
-315 TEIQNEDE
+315 TEIQNESE
-323 LLSLPDFTLPL
+323 LLSLPAFTLPL

-387 YTAAGRIEL
+387 YAAAGRIEL
-396 PKGYAFGEAVLQEL
+396 PDGYAFDEAVLQEL
-410 QISVRVEEMPPA
+410 QISVRVEEMTHA

-427 EQWYPYTDA
+427 EQWYPYTNA
-436 FAIQQGSE
+436 FALPQGSE
-444 TETLENLFAFSPYY
+444 IEALEELFAASPYY

-478 GIDLN
+478 DIDLN
-483 TVGLYHAAGRLTAP
+483 TVGLYHAAERLTAP

-577 TRLLMPGSSYR
+577 TRLLAPGSSYR

-637 EDTNNQ
+637 EDTDNQ
-643 DDGFADR
+643 DNGFADR
-650 PSTKPPKPP
+650 PSTKPSRPP
-659 ATNGGGTDSDD
+659 VTNDGGMDSND
-670 SEKAPPVSEEN
+670 SEKTPPVSEEN

-689 HKSSEPSWEGKDDS
+689 HKPSEPSWDGKDNS
-703 IDIDKDD
+703 INKEE
-710 FPSEQSN
+710 FPSQQAN
-717 GDTEED
+717 GDAEED
-723 ADSKNPDFSEFFDET
+723 TALQLSPEVQTIVGALELAVPDPAWKLSENRKDSVQSAMTVPQEVADSQNSAFSEFFDET

-750 LQTWEQRAV
+750 LQTGEQRAI

-802 NGTALSSLPDV
+802 NGTVLNSLPDV
-813 SVMLPCPNDPATGTW
+813 SVMLPCPNDPAAGTL

-836 EIPMTGYDDAAK
+836 EIPMTGYDDTARVA
-848 AVSFQI
+848 SFQI
-854 SHTGAYTIIGKE
+854 THTGAYTIAITE
-866 DAVSLAQAAD
+866 DAASLTQAAD
-876 TEHSRSPILLLI
+876 TEHSWSPILLLI

>member
-1 MQIAIVDDRAEDR
+1 M
-14 AELSA
+14 
-19 CLENYMKKHQ
+19 
-29 LDYTLTEFED
+29 
-39 GENFLKAAAQVNFQL
+39 
-54 VFMDIYMEN
+54 
-63 MDGIETARRL
+63 
-73 RQKNRLCKIVF
+73 
-84 LTITED
+84 
-90 YARMGYSLSASYYL
+90 
-104 LKPLSLHQAD
+104 
-114 FEEAM
+114 
-119 ELCQLKPPY
+119 
-128 EVMTLSVMADRQKLE
+128 
-143 LPTEKILYIDYQ
+143 
-155 NRMTRIHTAER
+155 RIKE
-166 VIPVSGGF
+166 I
-174 QEVTAALQKD
+174 
-184 KRFLPCYRGILIN
+184 
-197 MDYISQVDSQTFRLI
+197 
-212 NGEELPIALRN
+212 
-223 GKQLRET
+223 
-230 YRQYVFSG
+230 
-238 MGGYRMRMKQM
+238 
-249 HRRILEGCLA
+249 HRRILGGCLA
-259 CLLCFTGSIPAF
+259 CFLCFTGSIPAF
-271 AAETATPANADE
+271 AAETATPANADGITG
-283 RRENPPGLESEAS
+283 NPPGLESEAPGTLDS
-296 ETRKSGT
+296 KT
-303 PETPEEVSLVLV
+303 PEASEEASLVLV
-315 TEIQNEDE
+315 TEIQKEGE

-334 RTTPSDDDLEEIYQL
+334 RTTPSDDDLEKIYQL

-387 YTAAGRIEL
+387 YTATGRIEL
-396 PKGYAFGEAVLQEL
+396 PEGYAFGEAVLQEL

-436 FAIQQGSE
+436 FAVQQGSE

-520 GSPDI
+520 GIPDI
-525 NCFLVRRGGL
+525 NCFLVRRGSL
-535 YFPWVTPPGNLDKVS
+535 YFPWVTPPGGLDEISV
-550 IWLSK
+550 WLSE

-577 TRLLMPGSSYR
+577 TRLLTPGSSYR

-610 LEGYHEGDRDGGDA
+610 LEGYHDGDRDGGDA

-637 EDTNNQ
+637 EHTDDQ

-659 ATNGGGTDSDD
+659 VTNDGGMDS
-670 SEKAPPVSEEN
+670 
-681 DPADHEPS
+681 
-689 HKSSEPSWEGKDDS
+689 DDS

-710 FPSEQSN
+710 FPSEQAN
-717 GDTEED
+717 GDAEED
-723 ADSKNPDFSEFFDET
+723 TALQQPPEVQTIAGASELAAPDPAWKLSENRKDSVQSAMTVPQEVADSQNSAFSEFFDET

-750 LQTWEQRAV
+750 LQIGEQRAV

-813 SVMLPCPNDPATGTW
+813 SVMLPCPNDPAAGTL
-828 FLCDESGV
+828 FLGDESGMEV
-836 EIPMTGYDDAAK
+836 PMTSYDDAAK
-848 AVSFQI
+848 AASFQI
-854 SHTGAYTIIGKE
+854 SHTGTYTIAVKE
-866 DAVSLAQAAD
+866 DAASLAQAAD
-876 TEHSRSPILLLI
+876 TEHSWSPIFFLI
-888 PACLLLLSAGVFFLR
+888 PVCLVLLSAGVFFLR
-903 RRRK
+903 RR

>member
-1 MQIAIVDDRAEDR
+1 
-14 AELSA
+14 
-19 CLENYMKKHQ
+19 
-29 LDYTLTEFED
+29 
-39 GENFLKAAAQVNFQL
+39 
-54 VFMDIYMEN
+54 
-63 MDGIETARRL
+63 
-73 RQKNRLCKIVF
+73 
-84 LTITED
+84 
-90 YARMGYSLSASYYL
+90 
-104 LKPLSLHQAD
+104 
-114 FEEAM
+114 
-119 ELCQLKPPY
+119 
-128 EVMTLSVMADRQKLE
+128 
-143 LPTEKILYIDYQ
+143 
-155 NRMTRIHTAER
+155 
-166 VIPVSGGF
+166 
-174 QEVTAALQKD
+174 
-184 KRFLPCYRGILIN
+184 
-197 MDYISQVDSQTFRLI
+197 
-212 NGEELPIALRN
+212 
-223 GKQLRET
+223 
-230 YRQYVFSG
+230 
-238 MGGYRMRMKQM
+238 MRMKQIR
-249 HRRILEGCLA
+249 RRILGGCLA
-259 CLLCFTGSIPAF
+259 CLLCLTGSIPAF

-296 ETRKSGT
+296 ETLESGT
-303 PETPEEVSLVLV
+303 PETSEEIPLVLV
-315 TEIQNEDE
+315 TEIQNEGE
-323 LLSLPDFTLPL
+323 LLSLPAFTLPL

-349 ALRYQTVCATVTAG
+349 ALQYQTVCATVTAG

-396 PKGYAFGEAVLQEL
+396 PEGYAFGEAVLQEL

-427 EQWYPYTDA
+427 EQWYPYTNA
-436 FAIQQGSE
+436 FALPQGSE
-444 TETLENLFAFSPYY
+444 VEALEELFAASPYY

-478 GIDLN
+478 CIDLN
-483 TVGLYHAAGRLTAP
+483 TVRLYHAAGRLTAP
-497 ENTIFADRVDFPEIS
+497 ENTVFADRIDFPEIT

-520 GSPDI
+520 DRPDI
-525 NCFLVRRGGL
+525 NCFLAARGNL
-535 YFPWVTPPGNLDKVS
+535 HFPWVTPPGELDKISV
-550 IWLSK
+550 WLSE
-555 NNGSWNRLE
+555 NNGSWNQL
-564 SGVYVGQEMLSIA
+564 GNGIYVGREMLSIA
-577 TRLLMPGSSYR
+577 TRLLTPGSSYR

-610 LEGYHEGDRDGGDA
+610 LEGYHDGDRDGGDA

-637 EDTNNQ
+637 EDTDDQ

-659 ATNGGGTDSDD
+659 ATNGGRVDSND
-670 SEKAPPVSEEN
+670 SEKTPPVSEEN

-689 HKSSEPSWEGKDDS
+689 HKSSEPSLEGKDDS

-710 FPSEQSN
+710 FPSEQAN

-723 ADSKNPDFSEFFDET
+723 ADSKSPAFSEFFDET

-750 LQTWEQRAV
+750 LQTGEQRAV

-802 NGTALSSLPDV
+802 NGTVLNSLPDV
-813 SVMLPCPNDPATGTW
+813 SVMLPYPNDPAAGTL

-836 EIPMTGYDDAAK
+836 EIPMTGYDDTAK
-848 AVSFQI
+848 AASFQI
-854 SHTGAYTIIGKE
+854 SHTGTYTIVGKE
-866 DAVSLAQAAD
+866 DTASLAHAAD
-876 TEHSRSPILLLI
+876 TEHSWPPIFFFI
-888 PACLLLLSAGVFFLR
+888 PVCLVLLSAGEFFLR

>member
-1 MQIAIVDDRAEDR
+1 M
-14 AELSA
+14 
-19 CLENYMKKHQ
+19 
-29 LDYTLTEFED
+29 
-39 GENFLKAAAQVNFQL
+39 
-54 VFMDIYMEN
+54 
-63 MDGIETARRL
+63 
-73 RQKNRLCKIVF
+73 
-84 LTITED
+84 
-90 YARMGYSLSASYYL
+90 
-104 LKPLSLHQAD
+104 
-114 FEEAM
+114 
-119 ELCQLKPPY
+119 
-128 EVMTLSVMADRQKLE
+128 
-143 LPTEKILYIDYQ
+143 
-155 NRMTRIHTAER
+155 RIKE
-166 VIPVSGGF
+166 I
-174 QEVTAALQKD
+174 
-184 KRFLPCYRGILIN
+184 
-197 MDYISQVDSQTFRLI
+197 
-212 NGEELPIALRN
+212 
-223 GKQLRET
+223 
-230 YRQYVFSG
+230 
-238 MGGYRMRMKQM
+238 
-249 HRRILEGCLA
+249 HRRILGGCLA

-283 RRENPPGLESEAS
+283 ITEILPDLESEAS
-296 ETRKSGT
+296 ETLDSGT
-303 PETPEEVSLVLV
+303 PETPEAPEEVSLVLV
-315 TEIQNEDE
+315 TEIQNEGE
-323 LLSLPDFTLPL
+323 LLSLPAFTLPL

-349 ALRYQTVCATVTAG
+349 ALQYQTVCATVSAG

-368 ETFSVAWDF
+368 ETFPVSWDF

-396 PKGYAFGEAVLQEL
+396 PEGYSFGEAVLQEL

-436 FAIQQGSE
+436 FAVQQGSG
-444 TETLENLFAFSPYY
+444 TEALEALFAASPYY

-483 TVGLYHAAGRLTAP
+483 TVGLYHATGRLTAP
-497 ENTIFADRVDFPEIS
+497 ANTAFAEGIAFPEIS

-520 GSPDI
+520 GRPDI
-525 NCFLVRRGGL
+525 NCFLSARGNL
-535 YFPWVTPPGNLDKVS
+535 HFPWVTPPGKLDEISV
-550 IWLSK
+550 WLSE

-637 EDTNNQ
+637 EDTALQ
-643 DDGFADR
+643 Q
-650 PSTKPPKPP
+650 PPE
-659 ATNGGGTDSDD
+659 S
-670 SEKAPPVSEEN
+670 
-681 DPADHEPS
+681 
-689 HKSSEPSWEGKDDS
+689 
-703 IDIDKDD
+703 
-710 FPSEQSN
+710 
-717 GDTEED
+717 
-723 ADSKNPDFSEFFDET
+723 ADSKKPVFSEFFDET
-738 TDRISGTRFLMM
+738 TDRISGTLFLMM
-750 LQTWEQRAV
+750 LQTGEQRAV
-759 FSKQGITISIPKDAL
+759 FSKQGITLSIPKDAL

-802 NGTALSSLPDV
+802 NGTVLNSLPDV
-813 SVMLPCPNDPATGTW
+813 SVMLPYPNDPAAGTL
-828 FLCDESGV
+828 FLGDENGV

-848 AVSFQI
+848 AASFQI
-854 SHTGAYTIIGKE
+854 SHTGTYTIVGKE
-866 DAVSLAQAAD
+866 DTASLAQVAD

-888 PACLLLLSAGVFFLR
+888 PACLLLLSAGEFFLR

>member
-1 MQIAIVDDRAEDR
+1 
-14 AELSA
+14 
-19 CLENYMKKHQ
+19 
-29 LDYTLTEFED
+29 
-39 GENFLKAAAQVNFQL
+39 
-54 VFMDIYMEN
+54 
-63 MDGIETARRL
+63 
-73 RQKNRLCKIVF
+73 
-84 LTITED
+84 
-90 YARMGYSLSASYYL
+90 
-104 LKPLSLHQAD
+104 
-114 FEEAM
+114 
-119 ELCQLKPPY
+119 
-128 EVMTLSVMADRQKLE
+128 
-143 LPTEKILYIDYQ
+143 
-155 NRMTRIHTAER
+155 
-166 VIPVSGGF
+166 
-174 QEVTAALQKD
+174 
-184 KRFLPCYRGILIN
+184 
-197 MDYISQVDSQTFRLI
+197 
-212 NGEELPIALRN
+212 
-223 GKQLRET
+223 
-230 YRQYVFSG
+230 
-238 MGGYRMRMKQM
+238 MRMKEI
-249 HRRILEGCLA
+249 HRRILCGCLA

-283 RRENPPGLESEAS
+283 RTEILPDLESEAS
-296 ETRKSGT
+296 ETLDNGTPET
-303 PETPEEVSLVLV
+303 PETPEEVSLVFV
-315 TEIQNEDE
+315 TEIQNEGE

-349 ALRYQTVCATVTAG
+349 ALQYQTVCATVTAG

-396 PKGYAFGEAVLQEL
+396 PEGYAFGETVLQEL

-427 EQWYPYTDA
+427 EKWYPYTDA
-436 FAIQQGSE
+436 FAVQQGSE
-444 TETLENLFAFSPYY
+444 TEALEALFAASPYY

-483 TVGLYHAAGRLTAP
+483 TVGLYHATGRLTAP

-525 NCFLVRRGGL
+525 NCFLVRRGSL
-535 YFPWVTPPGNLDKVS
+535 YFPWVAPPGELDEISV
-550 IWLSK
+550 WLSE

-577 TRLLMPGSSYR
+577 TRLLTPGSSYR

-637 EDTNNQ
+637 EDTALQ
-643 DDGFADR
+643 Q
-650 PSTKPPKPP
+650 PPE
-659 ATNGGGTDSDD
+659 S
-670 SEKAPPVSEEN
+670 
-681 DPADHEPS
+681 
-689 HKSSEPSWEGKDDS
+689 
-703 IDIDKDD
+703 
-710 FPSEQSN
+710 
-717 GDTEED
+717 
-723 ADSKNPDFSEFFDET
+723 ADSKKTVFSEFFDET

-750 LQTWEQRAV
+750 LQTGEQRAV

-802 NGTALSSLPDV
+802 NGTVLNSLPDV
-813 SVMLPCPNDPATGTW
+813 SVMLPYPNDPASGTL
-828 FLCDESGV
+828 FLGDESGV

-848 AVSFQI
+848 AASFQI
-854 SHTGAYTIIGKE
+854 SHTGTYTIVGKE
-866 DAVSLAQAAD
+866 DTASLAHAAD

-888 PACLLLLSAGVFFLR
+888 PACLLLLSAGEFFLR

>member
-1 MQIAIVDDRAEDR
+1 
-14 AELSA
+14 
-19 CLENYMKKHQ
+19 
-29 LDYTLTEFED
+29 
-39 GENFLKAAAQVNFQL
+39 
-54 VFMDIYMEN
+54 
-63 MDGIETARRL
+63 
-73 RQKNRLCKIVF
+73 
-84 LTITED
+84 
-90 YARMGYSLSASYYL
+90 
-104 LKPLSLHQAD
+104 
-114 FEEAM
+114 
-119 ELCQLKPPY
+119 
-128 EVMTLSVMADRQKLE
+128 
-143 LPTEKILYIDYQ
+143 
-155 NRMTRIHTAER
+155 
-166 VIPVSGGF
+166 
-174 QEVTAALQKD
+174 
-184 KRFLPCYRGILIN
+184 
-197 MDYISQVDSQTFRLI
+197 
-212 NGEELPIALRN
+212 
-223 GKQLRET
+223 
-230 YRQYVFSG
+230 
-238 MGGYRMRMKQM
+238 MRMKQM

-271 AAETATPANADE
+271 AAGTATTANADE

-303 PETPEEVSLVLV
+303 PETPEAPEEVSLILV
-315 TEIQNEDE
+315 TEIQNEGK

-349 ALRYQTVCATVTAG
+349 ALQYQTVCATVTAG

-387 YTAAGRIEL
+387 YTATGRIEL
-396 PKGYAFGEAVLQEL
+396 PEGYAFGEAVLQEL

-436 FAIQQGSE
+436 FAVQQGSE

-525 NCFLVRRGGL
+525 NCFLVRRGSL

-637 EDTNNQ
+637 EDTDDQ
-643 DDGFADR
+643 EDGFTDR

-659 ATNGGGTDSDD
+659 ATNGGRVDSND
-670 SEKAPPVSEEN
+670 SEKTPPVSEEN

-710 FPSEQSN
+710 FPSEQAN

-723 ADSKNPDFSEFFDET
+723 ADSKSPDFSEFSDET

-750 LQTWEQRAV
+750 LQTGEQRAV

-791 TDGGFS
+791 ADGGFS

-802 NGTALSSLPDV
+802 NGTALNSLPDV
-813 SVMLPCPNDPATGTW
+813 SVMLPYPNDPAAGTW

-836 EIPMTGYDDAAK
+836 EVPMTGYDDAAK
-848 AVSFQI
+848 AASFQI
-854 SHTGAYTIIGKE
+854 SHTGAYTIVGKE
-866 DAVSLAQAAD
+866 DAVLAQAAD

-903 RRRK
+903 RRK

>member
-1 MQIAIVDDRAEDR
+1 M
-14 AELSA
+14 
-19 CLENYMKKHQ
+19 
-29 LDYTLTEFED
+29 
-39 GENFLKAAAQVNFQL
+39 
-54 VFMDIYMEN
+54 
-63 MDGIETARRL
+63 
-73 RQKNRLCKIVF
+73 
-84 LTITED
+84 
-90 YARMGYSLSASYYL
+90 
-104 LKPLSLHQAD
+104 
-114 FEEAM
+114 
-119 ELCQLKPPY
+119 
-128 EVMTLSVMADRQKLE
+128 
-143 LPTEKILYIDYQ
+143 
-155 NRMTRIHTAER
+155 RIKE
-166 VIPVSGGF
+166 I
-174 QEVTAALQKD
+174 
-184 KRFLPCYRGILIN
+184 
-197 MDYISQVDSQTFRLI
+197 
-212 NGEELPIALRN
+212 
-223 GKQLRET
+223 
-230 YRQYVFSG
+230 
-238 MGGYRMRMKQM
+238 

-259 CLLCFTGSIPAF
+259 CLLCFTCSIPAF

-283 RRENPPGLESEAS
+283 RTENPPDLESEAPGPLD
-296 ETRKSGT
+296 SGT
-303 PETPEEVSLVLV
+303 LETPEEMSLVLI

-323 LLSLPDFTLPL
+323 LLSLPAFTLPL

-349 ALRYQTVCATVTAG
+349 ALQYQTVCATVTAG
-363 EEIRQ
+363 KEIRQ

-377 SAIDQTTPGE
+377 SAIDQTTPGK

-396 PKGYAFGEAVLQEL
+396 PEGYAFGEAVLQEL

-436 FAIQQGSE
+436 FAVQQGSE

-497 ENTIFADRVDFPEIS
+497 ENTIFADRVDLPEIS

-525 NCFLVRRGGL
+525 NCFLVRRGSL

-637 EDTNNQ
+637 EDTDDQ

-650 PSTKPPKPP
+650 HSTKPPKPP
-659 ATNGGGTDSDD
+659 ATNGGGTNSDD
-670 SEKAPPVSEEN
+670 SEKAPPVSGEN
-681 DPADHEPS
+681 KPTDHKP
-689 HKSSEPSWEGKDDS
+689 SEPSWVGKDDS
-703 IDIDKDD
+703 IDKEE
-710 FPSEQSN
+710 FPSKQTN
-717 GDTEED
+717 GDAEEALEPD
-723 ADSKNPDFSEFFDET
+723 AGSDEPTIPESKNRKDSVQSAMTVPQEGADSQNSAFSEFFDET

-750 LQTWEQRAV
+750 LQTGEQRAI
-759 FSKQGITISIPKDAL
+759 FSKQGITISIPKNAL

-813 SVMLPCPNDPATGTW
+813 SVMLPCPNDPAAGTW

-848 AVSFQI
+848 AASFQI
-854 SHTGAYTIIGKE
+854 SHTGTYTIAVKE
-866 DAVSLAQAAD
+866 DAISLAQAAD

>member
-1 MQIAIVDDRAEDR
+1 
-14 AELSA
+14 
-19 CLENYMKKHQ
+19 
-29 LDYTLTEFED
+29 
-39 GENFLKAAAQVNFQL
+39 
-54 VFMDIYMEN
+54 
-63 MDGIETARRL
+63 
-73 RQKNRLCKIVF
+73 
-84 LTITED
+84 
-90 YARMGYSLSASYYL
+90 
-104 LKPLSLHQAD
+104 
-114 FEEAM
+114 
-119 ELCQLKPPY
+119 
-128 EVMTLSVMADRQKLE
+128 
-143 LPTEKILYIDYQ
+143 
-155 NRMTRIHTAER
+155 
-166 VIPVSGGF
+166 
-174 QEVTAALQKD
+174 
-184 KRFLPCYRGILIN
+184 
-197 MDYISQVDSQTFRLI
+197 
-212 NGEELPIALRN
+212 
-223 GKQLRET
+223 
-230 YRQYVFSG
+230 
-238 MGGYRMRMKQM
+238 M

-259 CLLCFTGSIPAF
+259 CLLCFTCSIPAF
-271 AAETATPANADE
+271 AAETATPSNADE
-283 RRENPPGLESEAS
+283 RREILPDLESETPGTLES
-296 ETRKSGT
+296 KT
-303 PETPEEVSLVLV
+303 PEASEEVSLVLV
-315 TEIQNEDE
+315 TEIQKEDE

-334 RTTPSDDDLEEIYQL
+334 RTTSSDDDLKEIYQL

-377 SAIDQTTPGE
+377 SDIDQTTPGK

-396 PKGYAFGEAVLQEL
+396 PEGYAFGEAVLQEL
-410 QISVRVEEMPPA
+410 QISVRVKEMPPA

-436 FAIQQGSE
+436 FAVQEGSE

-525 NCFLVRRGGL
+525 NCFLVRRGSL

-564 SGVYVGQEMLSIA
+564 SGVYVGQEILSIA
-577 TRLLMPGSSYR
+577 TRLLAPGSSYR

-637 EDTNNQ
+637 EDTDDQ

-659 ATNGGGTDSDD
+659 ATNGGGMDSDD
-670 SEKAPPVSEEN
+670 SEKAPPVSGEN
-681 DPADHEPS
+681 KPTDHKPS
-689 HKSSEPSWEGKDDS
+689 DPSWVGKDDS
-703 IDIDKDD
+703 IDKEE
-710 FPSEQSN
+710 FPSKQTN
-717 GDTEED
+717 GDAEEALEPD
-723 ADSKNPDFSEFFDET
+723 AGSDEPTIPESKNRKDSVQSAMTVPQEGADSQNSAFSEFFDET

-750 LQTWEQRAV
+750 LQTGEQRAV

-784 EVIIQKD
+784 EVIIQTD

-813 SVMLPCPNDPATGTW
+813 SVMLPCPNDPAAGTW

-854 SHTGAYTIIGKE
+854 SHTGTYTTVGKE
-866 DAVSLAQAAD
+866 DAVFLAQAAD

>member
-1 MQIAIVDDRAEDR
+1 
-14 AELSA
+14 
-19 CLENYMKKHQ
+19 
-29 LDYTLTEFED
+29 
-39 GENFLKAAAQVNFQL
+39 
-54 VFMDIYMEN
+54 
-63 MDGIETARRL
+63 
-73 RQKNRLCKIVF
+73 
-84 LTITED
+84 
-90 YARMGYSLSASYYL
+90 
-104 LKPLSLHQAD
+104 
-114 FEEAM
+114 
-119 ELCQLKPPY
+119 
-128 EVMTLSVMADRQKLE
+128 
-143 LPTEKILYIDYQ
+143 
-155 NRMTRIHTAER
+155 
-166 VIPVSGGF
+166 
-174 QEVTAALQKD
+174 
-184 KRFLPCYRGILIN
+184 
-197 MDYISQVDSQTFRLI
+197 
-212 NGEELPIALRN
+212 
-223 GKQLRET
+223 
-230 YRQYVFSG
+230 
-238 MGGYRMRMKQM
+238 MRMKQM
-249 HRRILEGCLA
+249 HRRTLEGCLA
-259 CLLCFTGSIPAF
+259 CLLCFTCSIPAF
-271 AAETATPANADE
+271 AAETATPSNADE
-283 RRENPPGLESEAS
+283 RREILPDLESETPGTLES
-296 ETRKSGT
+296 KT
-303 PETPEEVSLVLV
+303 PEASEEVSLVLV
-315 TEIQNEDE
+315 TEIQKEDE

-387 YTAAGRIEL
+387 YTAAGRIKL
-396 PKGYAFGEAVLQEL
+396 PEGYAFGEAVLQEL
-410 QISVRVEEMPPA
+410 QISVRVKEMPPA

-427 EQWYPYTDA
+427 EKWYPYTDA
-436 FAIQQGSE
+436 FAVQQDSE

-525 NCFLVRRGGL
+525 NCFLVRKGSL

-637 EDTNNQ
+637 EDTDDQ

-659 ATNGGGTDSDD
+659 ATNGGRVDSND
-670 SEKAPPVSEEN
+670 SEKTPPVSEEN

-689 HKSSEPSWEGKDDS
+689 HKSSEPSWEGKNDS

-710 FPSEQSN
+710 FPSEQAN

-750 LQTWEQRAV
+750 LQTGEQRAV

-802 NGTALSSLPDV
+802 NGTVLNSLPDV
-813 SVMLPCPNDPATGTW
+813 SVMLPCPNDPAAGTW

-854 SHTGAYTIIGKE
+854 SHTGAYTIVGKE

-888 PACLLLLSAGVFFLR
+888 PTCLLLLSAGVFFLR

>member
-1 MQIAIVDDRAEDR
+1 
-14 AELSA
+14 
-19 CLENYMKKHQ
+19 
-29 LDYTLTEFED
+29 
-39 GENFLKAAAQVNFQL
+39 
-54 VFMDIYMEN
+54 
-63 MDGIETARRL
+63 
-73 RQKNRLCKIVF
+73 
-84 LTITED
+84 
-90 YARMGYSLSASYYL
+90 
-104 LKPLSLHQAD
+104 
-114 FEEAM
+114 
-119 ELCQLKPPY
+119 
-128 EVMTLSVMADRQKLE
+128 
-143 LPTEKILYIDYQ
+143 
-155 NRMTRIHTAER
+155 
-166 VIPVSGGF
+166 
-174 QEVTAALQKD
+174 
-184 KRFLPCYRGILIN
+184 
-197 MDYISQVDSQTFRLI
+197 
-212 NGEELPIALRN
+212 
-223 GKQLRET
+223 
-230 YRQYVFSG
+230 
-238 MGGYRMRMKQM
+238 MRMKQIR
-249 HRRILEGCLA
+249 RRILGGCLA

-271 AAETATPANADE
+271 AAGTATPANADE
-283 RRENPPGLESEAS
+283 RRENPPGLENKAS
-296 ETRKSGT
+296 GALDSGT
-303 PETPEEVSLVLV
+303 PEASEEIPLVLV
-315 TEIQNEDE
+315 TEIQNEGE
-323 LLSLPDFTLPL
+323 LLSLPAFTLSL

-349 ALRYQTVCATVTAG
+349 ALQYQTVCATVTAG

-396 PKGYAFGEAVLQEL
+396 PEGYAFDEAVLQEL
-410 QISVRVEEMPPA
+410 QISVRVEEMTPA

-436 FAIQQGSE
+436 FAVQQGSE
-444 TETLENLFAFSPYY
+444 TEALEALFAASPYY

-483 TVGLYHAAGRLTAP
+483 TVGLYHAMGKLTAP
-497 ENTIFADRVDFPEIS
+497 ENTAFAEGIAFPEIS

-525 NCFLVRRGGL
+525 NCFLVRRGSL

-550 IWLSK
+550 IWLSE

-564 SGVYVGQEMLSIA
+564 NGVYVGQEMLSIA
-577 TRLLMPGSSYR
+577 TRLLTPGSSYR

-601 SFTYADEIV
+601 SLTYADEIV

-637 EDTNNQ
+637 EDTDDQ
-643 DDGFADR
+643 DNGFADR
-650 PSTKPPKPP
+650 PSTKPLRPP

-670 SEKAPPVSEEN
+670 SEKAPPVNGEN
-681 DPADHEPS
+681 NPTDHKP
-689 HKSSEPSWEGKDDS
+689 SEPSQDGKDDS
-703 IDIDKDD
+703 INKEE
-710 FPSEQSN
+710 FPSQQAN
-717 GDTEED
+717 GDAEEALEPDAGSDEPTIPEIEAPVVSGQPEED
-723 ADSKNPDFSEFFDET
+723 TALQLPPEVQTIVGALELAAPDPAWKLSENRKDSVQSAMTVPQEGADSQNSAFSEFFDET

-750 LQTWEQRAV
+750 LQTGEQRAV

-802 NGTALSSLPDV
+802 NGTALNSLPDI
-813 SVMLPCPNDPATGTW
+813 SVMLPYPNDPAAGTL

-836 EIPMTGYDDAAK
+836 EIPMTGYDDTAK
-848 AVSFQI
+848 AASFQI
-854 SHTGAYTIIGKE
+854 SHTGTYTIVGKE
-866 DAVSLAQAAD
+866 DTASLAQAAD
-876 TEHSRSPILLLI
+876 TEHSWSPIFFFI
-888 PACLLLLSAGVFFLR
+888 PACLFLLSAGVFFLK

>member
-1 MQIAIVDDRAEDR
+1 
-14 AELSA
+14 
-19 CLENYMKKHQ
+19 
-29 LDYTLTEFED
+29 
-39 GENFLKAAAQVNFQL
+39 
-54 VFMDIYMEN
+54 
-63 MDGIETARRL
+63 
-73 RQKNRLCKIVF
+73 
-84 LTITED
+84 
-90 YARMGYSLSASYYL
+90 
-104 LKPLSLHQAD
+104 
-114 FEEAM
+114 
-119 ELCQLKPPY
+119 
-128 EVMTLSVMADRQKLE
+128 
-143 LPTEKILYIDYQ
+143 
-155 NRMTRIHTAER
+155 
-166 VIPVSGGF
+166 
-174 QEVTAALQKD
+174 
-184 KRFLPCYRGILIN
+184 
-197 MDYISQVDSQTFRLI
+197 
-212 NGEELPIALRN
+212 
-223 GKQLRET
+223 
-230 YRQYVFSG
+230 
-238 MGGYRMRMKQM
+238 M

-637 EDTNNQ
+637 EDTDDQ

-650 PSTKPPKPP
+650 HSTKPPKPP
-659 ATNGGGTDSDD
+659 ATNGGGTNSDD
-670 SEKAPPVSEEN
+670 SEKAPPVSGEN
-681 DPADHEPS
+681 KPTDHKP
-689 HKSSEPSWEGKDDS
+689 SEPSWVGKDDS
-703 IDIDKDD
+703 IDKEE
-710 FPSEQSN
+710 FPSKQTN
-717 GDTEED
+717 GDAEEALEPD
-723 ADSKNPDFSEFFDET
+723 AGSDEPTIPESKNRKDSVQSAMTVPQEGADSQNSAFSEFFDET

-750 LQTWEQRAV
+750 LQTGEQRAI
-759 FSKQGITISIPKDAL
+759 FSKQGITISIPKNAL

-802 NGTALSSLPDV
+802 NGTVLNSLPDV
-813 SVMLPCPNDPATGTW
+813 SVMLPCPNDPAAGTW

-848 AVSFQI
+848 AASFQI
-854 SHTGAYTIIGKE
+854 SHTGTYTIAVKE
-866 DAVSLAQAAD
+866 DAISLAQAAD